1 MSYNVKG
8 GKLVKNGTPELL
20 VFHLPGEEPKRT
32 ANEILLNLTYGD
44 HKFCASIPGPEYLD
58 LMIEDFREIIATMN
72 ERHETRAALRELE
85 GRGSPDTTRRSSND
99 DNLAHWFSRYDE
111 IPSSTPSRTRSV
123 LGRVSVSLRCTAS
136 RIRLRTSTG
145 RWSGPTERDEMSYQA
160 IPASTPAPASVT

>member
-72 ERHETRAALRELE
+72 ERHETRAALLDWLI
-85 GRGSPDTTRRSSND
+85 GRYDIPERAAAMAAAAVWLIYTSPDSEVQRLKQQAKY
-99 DNLAHWFSRYDE
+99 LAYD
-111 IPSSTPSRTRSV
+111 ITDMPD
-123 LGRVSVSLRCTAS
+123 GDKNW
-136 RIRLRTSTG
+136 RLILAG
-145 RWSGPTERDEMSYQA
+145 DEVA
-160 IPASTPAPASVT
+160 A